1 MSQSLDS
8 TSFTVNVLTDFLL
21 TDCSTVKRIYWRL
34 ITSGYD
40 HSGEKSVMEARRVEE
55 AGSG

>member
-1 MSQSLDS
+1 MSRSLD
-8 TSFTVNVLTDFLL
+8 SFTVNFLTDFLL
-21 TDCSTVKRIYWRL
+21 TDYSTVKLIYWRL